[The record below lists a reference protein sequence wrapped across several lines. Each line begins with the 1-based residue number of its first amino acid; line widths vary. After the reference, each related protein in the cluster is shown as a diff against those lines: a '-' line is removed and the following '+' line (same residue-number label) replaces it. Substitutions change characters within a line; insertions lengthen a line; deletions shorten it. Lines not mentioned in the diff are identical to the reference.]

1 MGASGSK
8 SAKAETLAAAAEI
21 AQQSQPPSPARPGAP
36 EGNSRVVPVSPGTR
50 AANSQP
56 APAVEPGGGG
66 GAAVR
71 RERPIVQ
78 QHIIAG
84 SPASSCGGLPVE
96 KLESP
101 NSHELD
107 DEALASEYMANQA
120 TVSSTPRSGGI
131 EHAAMGGSSIPS
143 IMVGGGGGGGGGDG
157 GGDGSCSPPLPTG
170 GVSGS
175 GVAGGVVVKNA
186 AGGVGVGGAAAG
198 GGAGGAIGGVPQK
211 LSFGGGAGG
220 AGGGAGAGGG
230 GSSSSGA
237 GGGGGGGEGEAVA
250 QRAPATGVPI
260 SWQRGQLLGAGSFGC
275 ARSHSHLTLHTSHFT
290 LTRGQPLGAGSF
302 GRPP

>member
-1 MGASGSK
+1 MFTPLSLRKRAVGAFSRISMGASGSK

-84 SPASSCGGLPVE
+84 SPASLCGGLPVE

-143 IMVGGGGGGGGGDG
+143 IMVGGGGGGSGGD
-157 GGDGSCSPPLPTG
+157 
-170 GVSGS
+170 
-175 GVAGGVVVKNA
+175 
-186 AGGVGVGGAAAG
+186 
-198 GGAGGAIGGVPQK
+198 
-211 LSFGGGAGG
+211 
-220 AGGGAGAGGG
+220 
-230 GSSSSGA
+230 
-237 GGGGGGGEGEAVA
+237 GGGGGGGCCRRRYGPLRHNGGSSFSCFTFLHRSRGSPLSKSLSA
-250 QRAPATGVPI
+250 QNHWPSLKSHHLHFSTALLHVCGSAAAQPKKVELWLSRSGSSPPTGRRSLRA
-260 SWQRGQLLGAGSFGC
+260 C
-275 ARSHSHLTLHTSHFT
+275 
-290 LTRGQPLGAGSF
+290 
-302 GRPP
+302 